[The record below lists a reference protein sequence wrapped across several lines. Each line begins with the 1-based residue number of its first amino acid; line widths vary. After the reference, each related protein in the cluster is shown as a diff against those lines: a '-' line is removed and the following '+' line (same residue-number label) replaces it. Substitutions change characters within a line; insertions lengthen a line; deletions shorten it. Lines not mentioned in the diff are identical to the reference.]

1 MPAEQGSPA
10 LRFVVTA
17 KPGTVQV
24 GRPSQID
31 VEMYAPNG
39 AKVPAKADTLVTLTI
54 TTLPT
59 LDAARKEGG
68 AAAASAAKPVSLEKQ
83 QFTLPAGSS
92 VRRITGI
99 FPRGEGDVEFTVT
112 SASAGRLRVFA
123 EASGVESGSTLI
135 AVSDRV
141 YVMPKAARPPVGDV
155 QRVSLV
161 SQEPTRVKLV
171 FLDSGRD
178 VVRRAGQLTQG
189 FQVSLETDDGAFAAP
204 DSDLQVD
211 LRVHKGRARFEPQS
225 LTIPAN
231 QSLSAEADLLSSL
244 GGQVEIRARSRVPEI
259 AEARREYTF
268 EPGLRTTDLEIT
280 AGSPSALANGLD
292 EIPIDVQAVFRRP
305 NQQNVVV
312 RAEQEELEG
321 RVVSFRVK
329 SGSARFVGGT
339 NQITI
344 PKNESSGRVVI
355 VGTSPSRS
363 VVIEARSSNG
373 LEENVTGETTVAFYL
388 PWWQLL
394 FAAIGGLLLPA
405 INRKPPASIAL
416 GSLGGVILYLFIF
429 FGAVATGIFNVGPWA
444 VAVTKLPSENVL
456 AAAVLGV
463 IGYMSTRRAFDP
475 NKGRAKPK
483 PA

>member
-1 MPAEQGSPA
+1 
-10 LRFVVTA
+10 
-17 KPGTVQV
+17 
-24 GRPSQID
+24 
-31 VEMYAPNG
+31 
-39 AKVPAKADTLVTLTI
+39 
-54 TTLPT
+54 
-59 LDAARKEGG
+59 
-68 AAAASAAKPVSLEKQ
+68 
-83 QFTLPAGSS
+83 
-92 VRRITGI
+92 
-99 FPRGEGDVEFTVT
+99 
-112 SASAGRLRVFA
+112 
-123 EASGVESGSTLI
+123 
-135 AVSDRV
+135 
-141 YVMPKAARPPVGDV
+141 
-155 QRVSLV
+155 LV

-405 INRKPPASIAL
+405 INRKAPASIAL